1 MTMKPMFVCL
11 CVATIMLAGC
21 SKEKPVVTFA
31 IGGAPSEIEF
41 FGKLIADFSRESGIM
56 STPF

>member
-1 MTMKPMFVCL
+1 MFVCL